1 MSNNQFSNAFD
12 YKVVYVFGIN
22 DSAHAGYLKIGDA
35 SLHTDTPIDKLSPNS
50 KELNQ
55 AALARIKSYTN
66 TAGVKPV
73 LYHTEL
79 AIRNDKKKG
88 LVAFR
93 DHNVHD
99 VLKNSGMPNV
109 TIDGSTGKEW
119 FEVDVETAKKAINAV
134 KQDYANLSNTAID
147 KHVPIVFRPEQEA
160 CIKMAVKHFQ
170 VADKFLMNAK
180 MRYGKTLVTLEI
192 VKQCGFRKTIILT
205 HRPVVDDGWYEDFG
219 KIFYGTDSI
228 YGSKAKGY
236 EVDELLSK
244 GKPFIYFASIQ
255 DLRGSKKVGGLFD
268 KNGLVFDT
276 VWDCVIVDEAHE
288 GTKTALGEDT
298 VEAVVKPDQRKTKFL
313 ALSGTPF
320 NILADFEDDSIFTW
334 DYVMEQECKSEWDK
348 NHFGDHNPY
357 DELPQ
362 LKIFTYSLGDLLN
375 NNTFIFEDK
384 AFNFK
389 EFFRTFTGDIT
400 EDHDPMPS
408 DRTVGDFVHE
418 DDIRS
423 FLNLMVKDNGDSQY
437 PYSTEDYRQIFR
449 HTLWMV
455 PGVKEAKALKR
466 LMLSHPVFG
475 NGSFDIVNVAG
486 NEDEEEKYEEALSKV
501 KTAIANSKKTGRY
514 TITLSCGKLTTG
526 VTVKEWTGVF
536 MLSGSYSTSAANYLQ
551 TIFRVQ
557 SPCNDDGKIKETAF
571 VFDFAPDRTLKMV
584 SKAASINT
592 GKGKGK
598 FGDKK
603 VLGKFLNYLPVI
615 SIEGS
620 EMTAYSAAKL
630 LQQVKNVYAE
640 RVVMSGF
647 EDTALYNDEQLYTL
661 TEGDLK
667 AFKDLQDIIG
677 KNKIDTKKTDID
689 VNKQGLTDEE
699 YEEQEKLKKRKQKK
713 KLTPEDEERLKEL
726 QEKKKL
732 RNTAIDIL
740 RGISVRMPMLIYGA
754 EIDYDNDITLDAFV
768 DLVDEDSWN
777 EFMPKGVSK
786 DKFREFQK
794 YYDEEVFIAAGR
806 KIRYIARQADELDP
820 EERVK
825 KIASLFNCF
834 KNPDK
839 ETVLT
844 PWRVVNMH
852 MSEAIGGWDF
862 WDENHEMTIEKAR
875 FVDQGE
881 ITQQVFK
888 DPDTKILEINSKTGL
903 YPLYV
908 AYSVYR
914 EKLNVMGDK
923 VNRKVLWNQIL
934 RDNVFVICKTPM
946 AKTITKRTLAG
957 YSGAKINAHCFDDLI
972 NTLKNKPKQ
981 FIDKVLRPNFWG
993 KEGKIMKFNAVVG
1006 NPPYQT
1012 MAQGTSNGSDPI
1024 YHLFI
1029 DVASQMC
1036 DLVSFIHPARF
1047 LFNAGKTPRDWN
1059 QRMLSDKHFK
1069 VIRFWSD
1076 SSVVFPAVDI
1086 KGGVAVT
1093 LWNGNKDYGAIRT
1106 FTPKKELS
1114 AIASKVKDSPCFV
1127 SICDQITNRGIYRFS
1142 ELAYSENPDEMK
1154 KITDSRI
1161 GASAFDRLSVLFPN
1175 EKPDDGNEYVRF
1187 FGLSETKRTY
1197 RWLRRDYFKPVAS
1210 FEKYK
1215 VFVPAANGS
1224 GALGEVLSTPVIGH
1238 PVIGHTET
1246 FLSVGCFDTEKEA
1259 IACYKYICSKFA
1271 RTMLGVLKVTQHNS
1285 PEKWE
1290 YVPLQDF
1297 SENSDIDWSKPIA
1310 DIDQQLYKKYG
1321 LTQEEID
1328 FIEKNVVPME

>member
-298 VEAVVKPDQRKTKFL
+298 VEAVVKRDQRKTKFL

-754 EIDYDNDITLDAFV
+754 DIDYDNDITLDAFV
-768 DLVDEDSWN
+768 DLVDEDYGYSVTGSFTAN
-777 EFMPKGVSK
+777 LEYIDATVSASQARKAKMSKKALVKKLQNKGKAAASHPTKAVR
-786 DKFREFQK
+786 DNKFR
-794 YYDEEVFIAAGR
+794 
-806 KIRYIARQADELDP
+806 P
-820 EERVK
+820 
-825 KIASLFNCF
+825 
-834 KNPDK
+834 
-839 ETVLT
+839 
-844 PWRVVNMH
+844 
-852 MSEAIGGWDF
+852 
-862 WDENHEMTIEKAR
+862 R
-875 FVDQGE
+875 F
-881 ITQQVFK
+881 
-888 DPDTKILEINSKTGL
+888 
-903 YPLYV
+903 
-908 AYSVYR
+908 
-914 EKLNVMGDK
+914 
-923 VNRKVLWNQIL
+923 
-934 RDNVFVICKTPM
+934 
-946 AKTITKRTLAG
+946 AK
-957 YSGAKINAHCFDDLI
+957 
-972 NTLKNKPKQ
+972 
-981 FIDKVLRPNFWG
+981 
-993 KEGKIMKFNAVVG
+993 
-1006 NPPYQT
+1006 
-1012 MAQGTSNGSDPI
+1012 
-1024 YHLFI
+1024 
-1029 DVASQMC
+1029 
-1036 DLVSFIHPARF
+1036 
-1047 LFNAGKTPRDWN
+1047 
-1059 QRMLSDKHFK
+1059 
-1069 VIRFWSD
+1069 
-1076 SSVVFPAVDI
+1076 
-1086 KGGVAVT
+1086 
-1093 LWNGNKDYGAIRT
+1093 
-1106 FTPKKELS
+1106 
-1114 AIASKVKDSPCFV
+1114 
-1127 SICDQITNRGIYRFS
+1127 
-1142 ELAYSENPDEMK
+1142 
-1154 KITDSRI
+1154 
-1161 GASAFDRLSVLFPN
+1161 
-1175 EKPDDGNEYVRF
+1175 
-1187 FGLSETKRTY
+1187 
-1197 RWLRRDYFKPVAS
+1197 
-1210 FEKYK
+1210 
-1215 VFVPAANGS
+1215 
-1224 GALGEVLSTPVIGH
+1224 
-1238 PVIGHTET
+1238 
-1246 FLSVGCFDTEKEA
+1246 
-1259 IACYKYICSKFA
+1259 
-1271 RTMLGVLKVTQHNS
+1271 
-1285 PEKWE
+1285 
-1290 YVPLQDF
+1290 
-1297 SENSDIDWSKPIA
+1297 
-1310 DIDQQLYKKYG
+1310 
-1321 LTQEEID
+1321 
-1328 FIEKNVVPME
+1328 

>member
-192 VKQCGFRKTIILT
+192 VKQCGFQKTIILT

-244 GKPFIYFASIQ
+244 GKPFVYFASIQ

-268 KNGLVFDT
+268 KNDLVFDT

-389 EFFRTFTGDIT
+389 EFFRTFTGDIAV
-400 EDHDPMPS
+400 DHDPMPS

-418 DDIRS
+418 DDIQS

-699 YEEQEKLKKRKQKK
+699 YEEQERLKKRKQKK

-754 EIDYDNDITLDAFV
+754 DIDYDNDITLDAFV

-923 VNRKVLWNQIL
+923 VDRKALWNQVL
-934 RDNVFVICKTPM
+934 RDNVYVICKTPM

-957 YSGAKINAHCFDDLI
+957 YSGAKINAHSFEYLI
-972 NTLKNKPKQ
+972 NSLKNKPKQ
-981 FIDKVLRPNFWG
+981 FTDKVLRPTFWG
-993 KEGKIMKFNAVVG
+993 KEGVKMKFNAVVG
-1006 NPPYQT
+1006 NPPYQEET
-1012 MAQGTSNGSDPI
+1012 DSDSTRKMPV
-1024 YHLFI
+1024 YNLFYDSAFSI
-1029 DVASQMC
+1029 SEI
-1036 DLVSFIHPARF
+1036 VSLITPGRF
-1047 LFNAGKTPRDWN
+1047 LFEAGSTPKEWN
-1059 QRMLSDKHFK
+1059 RKMLEDSHLK
-1069 VIRFWSD
+1069 VVKYYSD
-1076 SSVVFPAVDI
+1076 SGDVFPAVDI
-1086 KGGVAVT
+1086 KGGVVVT
-1093 LWNGNKDYGAIRT
+1093 LRNAKETLGPIGHFSTSEEMDGVLKKVLDHKYRSLTEIIYTQNRFDMDVLYRVHPEYRALIGSEGKDRRFRNNIFDYIPS
-1106 FTPKKELS
+1106 FTDEP
-1114 AIASKVKDSPCFV
+1114 
-1127 SICDQITNRGIYRFS
+1127 ICDEVFAIIGVVKNKRTWKYIDS
-1142 ELAYSENPDEMK
+1142 ELVDKSHENLNK
-1154 KITDSRI
+1154 WKIIIPRANGRGEFGEALSQPVVLKPSQGYTQTFIGI
-1161 GASAFDRLSVLFPN
+1161 GAFDSQSEAEALLL
-1175 EKPDDGNEYVRF
+1175 YVK
-1187 FGLSETKRTY
+1187 T
-1197 RWLRRDYFKPVAS
+1197 
-1210 FEKYK
+1210 
-1215 VFVPAANGS
+1215 
-1224 GALGEVLSTPVIGH
+1224 
-1238 PVIGHTET
+1238 
-1246 FLSVGCFDTEKEA
+1246 
-1259 IACYKYICSKFA
+1259 KFA
-1271 RTMLGVLKVTQHNS
+1271 RALLSTLKSTQHN
-1285 PEKWE
+1285 ERDTWAN
-1290 YVPLQDF
+1290 VPNQCF
-1297 SENSDIDWSKPIA
+1297 SANSDIDWSKSIA

>member
-1 MSNNQFSNAFD
+1 MGNNQFGNAFE
-12 YKVVYVFGIN
+12 YKVIYIFGIN

-35 SLHTDTPIDKLSPNS
+35 SLHTNTPIDKLAPNS
-50 KELNQ
+50 RELNQ

-66 TAGVKPV
+66 TAGVKPN

-79 AIRNDKKKG
+79 AVRNDKKKG

-93 DHNVHD
+93 DYNVHD
-99 VLKNSGMPNV
+99 VLKNSGIPNV

-119 FEVDVETAKKAINAV
+119 FDVDIETAKKAINAV
-134 KQDYANLSNTAID
+134 KLDYANLSNTASD
-147 KHVPIVFRPEQEA
+147 KHIPIVFRPEQEA

-192 VKQCGFRKTIILT
+192 VKQCGFKKTIILT
-205 HRPVVDDGWYEDFG
+205 HRPVVDDGWYDDFV

-236 EVDELLSK
+236 EVDELLNK

-255 DLRGSKKVGGLFD
+255 DLRSSKKVGGLFD
-268 KNGLVFDT
+268 KNDLVFDT
-276 VWDCVIVDEAHE
+276 IWDCVIVDEAHE

-298 VEAVVKPDQRKTKFL
+298 VEAVVKPNLRKTKFL

-362 LKIFTYSLGDLLN
+362 LKIFTYSLGDLLSN
-375 NNTFIFEDK
+375 KTFIFEDK

-389 EFFRTFTGDIT
+389 EFFRTFTGDIK
-400 EDHDPMPS
+400 EDHEPMPANK
-408 DRTVGDFVHE
+408 TAGDFVHE

-423 FLNLMVKDNGDSQY
+423 FLNLMIKGDGDSQY
-437 PYSTEDYRQIFR
+437 PYSTEDYRHIFR

-455 PGVKEAKALKR
+455 PGVKEAKALKK
-466 LMLSHPVFG
+466 LMLSHSVFG

-486 NEDEEEKYEEALSKV
+486 NGDEEEKYEEALSKV
-501 KTAIANSKKTGRY
+501 KTAIADSKKTGRY

-536 MLSGSYSTSAANYLQ
+536 MLAGSYSTSAANYLQ

-598 FGDKK
+598 FGDKV

-620 EMTAYSAAKL
+620 EMSEYSAAKL

-667 AFKDLQDIIG
+667 SFKDLQDIIG

-713 KLTPEDEERLKEL
+713 KLTPEEEERLKEL

-862 WDENHEMTIEKAR
+862 WDDKHEMTIEKAR

-888 DPDTKILEINSKTGL
+888 DLDTKILEINSKTGL

-914 EKLNVMGDK
+914 EKLNVLGDMAD
-923 VNRKVLWNQIL
+923 RKALWNQVL
-934 RDNVFVICKTPM
+934 RENIFVICKTPM

-957 YSGAKINAHCFDDLI
+957 YSGTKINAHCFDDLI

-981 FIDKVLRPNFWG
+981 FIDKVLRPTFWG
-993 KEGKIMKFNAVVG
+993 KEGVKMKFNAVVG
-1006 NPPYQT
+1006 NPPYQEE
-1012 MAQGTSNGSDPI
+1012 GNDNNRKPPI
-1024 YHLFI
+1024 YHLFYDGAREI
-1029 DVASQMC
+1029 SDIVT
-1036 DLVSFIHPARF
+1036 LITPARF
-1047 LFNAGKTPRDWN
+1047 LFDAGQTPKVWN
-1059 QRMLSDKHFK
+1059 RKMLDDTHFNVVK
-1069 VIRFWSD
+1069 FFAD
-1076 SSVVFPAVDI
+1076 SSTVFPAVDI
-1086 KGGVAVT
+1086 KGGVAIGLINKKNNYEPIGVFTFSSELESILEKVT
-1093 LWNGNKDYGAIRT
+1093 YSIDKSIESICVGAVPYHYTDIA
-1106 FTPKKELS
+1106 KKENPS
-1114 AIASKVKDSPCFV
+1114 AIKDMGDSF
-1127 SICDQITNRGIYRFS
+1127 DLRTNCLDKLNNI
-1142 ELAYSENPDEMK
+1142 
-1154 KITDSRI
+1154 
-1161 GASAFDRLSVLFPN
+1161 LFHV
-1175 EKPDDGNEYVRF
+1175 EKPNDDNEYVSIYGLKDKGRVSEWIDTRYISKPNNF
-1187 FGLSETKRTY
+1187 EGYKILSPKAVGEGKFGEAYSRLIIASPQEGHTQSFISIGNFATRSEAEN
-1197 RWLRRDYFKPVAS
+1197 L
-1210 FEKYK
+1210 EKYVK
-1215 VFVPAANGS
+1215 
-1224 GALGEVLSTPVIGH
+1224 TQ
-1238 PVIGHTET
+1238 
-1246 FLSVGCFDTEKEA
+1246 
-1259 IACYKYICSKFA
+1259 FA
-1271 RTMLGVLKVTQHNS
+1271 RTMLSILRTTPDVT
-1285 PEKWE
+1285 PYKWK

-1297 SENSDIDWSKPIA
+1297 TESSDIDWSKSISG
-1310 DIDQQLYKKYG
+1310 IDQQLYKKYG

-1328 FIEKNVVPME
+1328 FIEKNVIPME